1 VDDGRKGDGSD
12 EVQVVRGYCL
22 FASRGAG
29 RVGEKREWEGYVCVC
44 KIDSSIGT
52 SNHTLMEWRFLDSN
66 RGFLSILW
74 CLLNSMVKSVSVTVS
89 QNRRYKDKR
98 QGEGERSERVKGE
111 VT

>member
-1 VDDGRKGDGSD
+1 MDDGRKGDGSD

-22 FASRGAG
+22 FASRSAG

-74 CLLNSMVKSVSVTVS
+74 CLLNSGKKRECNS
-89 QNRRYKDKR
+89 QNRRHKDKTR
-98 QGEGERSERVKGE
+98 TRRTE
-111 VT
+111 

>member
-1 VDDGRKGDGSD
+1 MDDGRKGDGSD

-22 FASRGAG
+22 FVFRSAG

-66 RGFLSILW
+66 RGFFIYFVVPLKLYGKGRE
-74 CLLNSMVKSVSVTVS
+74 CNS
-89 QNRRYKDKR
+89 Q
-98 QGEGERSERVKGE
+98 SE
-111 VT
+111 

>member
-22 FASRGAG
+22 FASRSAG

-74 CLLNSMVKSVSVTVS
+74 CLLNSMVKSVSATVS
-89 QNRRYKDKR
+89 QNRRYKDKDKDKEKEKLR
-98 QGEGERSERVKGE
+98 TE
-111 VT
+111 